1 VTLRSEIEQ
10 HLSWLHQYIA
20 GMTDANW
27 QDMRLRAERQLAEL
41 SDLLRVGEQLNQ
53 EER

>member
-1 VTLRSEIEQ
+1 MTLSPEVEQ

-27 QDMRLRAERQLAEL
+27 EDMRLRAERQLAEL
-41 SDLLRVGEQLNQ
+41 RALLRDGERVQ
-53 EER
+53 EAEG